1 MSTSTTSALNPSAK
15 PTDAG
20 TGFKGNDRLLM
31 GIIMGVLAFWLFA
44 QTTLNVA
51 PDTLAF
57 NVFMVL
63 VAIMSIM
70 LTVPK
75 GKKT

>member
-1 MSTSTTSALNPSAK
+1 
-15 PTDAG
+15 
-20 TGFKGNDRLLM
+20 M
-31 GIIMGVLAFWLFA
+31 GIIMGVLAFWLFV
-44 QTTLNVA
+44 QTTPNVA